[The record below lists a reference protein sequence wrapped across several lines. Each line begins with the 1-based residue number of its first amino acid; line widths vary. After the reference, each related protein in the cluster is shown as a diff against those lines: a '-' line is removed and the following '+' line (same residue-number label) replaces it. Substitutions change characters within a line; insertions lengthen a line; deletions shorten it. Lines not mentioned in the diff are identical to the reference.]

1 MCSAGSNKAK
11 NDLCHLVMA
20 PSTRL
25 GYSKYSIKNFL
36 INLVS
41 ALTFVY
47 LSLWSE
53 EIKVPPPGARIAARV
68 NHHKAVRPKK
78 TRGPGI
84 HLRADVT

>member
-41 ALTFVY
+41 VLTFVY

-53 EIKVPPPGARIAARV
+53 EIKVPPPGTRIAARV